1 MSRLK
6 VNCLT
11 LHLVLQAHPSR
22 ARTRIMMLDTL
33 PQEVQPTGN
42 RMGIRTTTTLCGTT
56 AQSER

>member
-11 LHLVLQAHPSR
+11 LRLALQARPSR
-22 ARTRIMMLDTL
+22 VRTRIMMLDTF
-33 PQEVQPTGN
+33 PQEGQPNGS

-56 AQSER
+56 AQSGR